1 MNNEIQ
7 WNPDSIKMVASTEIT
22 QLLEKG
28 EVLKCLESA
37 FIELGSREFINPPQ
51 TSINLQADGGDTIFY
66 PGAHVGG
73 GLVGVT
79 VSPYLF
85 ARARVGLNPVTSFTL
100 LISTVSGLPVG
111 LIESDPLIEARTAA
125 TTALA
130 VRSLSPQSEN
140 RLSVIGSGPIA
151 RAHLDYAL
159 HIRKWEQVSIFSPSI
174 VDKNSPK
181 RTVLQQIHPDLQ
193 FSESLKECVE
203 GANVIMLC
211 TASAEPVLNLDWLPK
226 TALITSTTTSGAG
239 AHDVPIEIL
248 PASFVYCDNQST
260 TPNIA
265 GEMTLAE
272 DRGIWSRTEILGDLG
287 GLLTHQ
293 CDVRKDGLRYFRS
306 VGLGTEEIAIA
317 GLVLDRLPLNLP

>member
-1 MNNEIQ
+1 MNKEIQ
-7 WNPDSIKMVASTEIT
+7 WNPDSMKMATGSETAR
-22 QLLEKG
+22 LLEKG

-37 FIELGSREFINPPQ
+37 FIEIGTREFINPPQ
-51 TSINLQADGGDTIFY
+51 TSIDLQADGGDTIFY

-130 VRSLSPQSEN
+130 VRSLSSQSEN
-140 RLSVIGSGPIA
+140 RLAIIGSGPIA
-151 RAHLDYAL
+151 RAHLEYAL

-174 VDKNSPK
+174 VDDNSPK
-181 RTVLQQIHPDLQ
+181 RIVLQQIYPDLQ
-193 FSESLKECVE
+193 FSENLEKCVD
-203 GANVIMLC
+203 GANVIMFC
-211 TASAEPVLNLDWLPK
+211 TSSAEPIISFDSFPK
-226 TALITSTTTSGAG
+226 TALITSTTTNGAG

-248 PASFVYCDNQST
+248 PASFVYCDNRDT
-260 TPNIA
+260 TPNVA

-272 DRGIWSRTEILGDLG
+272 ERGIWSRSEILGDLG
-287 GLLTHQ
+287 GLLTQQ
-293 CDVRKDGLRYFRS
+293 CDVRKEGLRYFRS

-317 GLVLDRLPLNLP
+317 NLVLDRLPHNLT